1 MGWVKERGLDLLV
14 MEPVTK
20 NLTRQKDCTVNLNS
34 TTTQKVNILMVD
46 NQPENLLALEA
57 VLSSPHY
64 NLVSATS
71 GNAALKC
78 LLKQE
83 FAVILLDVQM
93 PGLNGFET
101 AKLIRAREKT
111 KHIPIIFIT
120 AISQDMEHV
129 QRGYSVGAI
138 DYIFKP
144 YQPETL
150 KQKIEKFVEIYQK
163 YKEEISKSESQRSAE
178 LNEVNKKLDQTTLDL
193 QRTEALA
200 KVISETLIDTIVTFN
215 GQGSILS
222 VNSAIKTMFGYH
234 PDELVG
240 QPIGNLFLKVKGDNG
255 NSSPYLFFSL
265 INSCLGSV
273 IESVA
278 LRKDES
284 HFPTDIQIG
293 ETAVEGHP
301 IFVCTIRDVTERKL
315 MEEVKKQQFNQ
326 MENMVKDRTLEL
338 LLANERLQ
346 IEIEERKK
354 ITDYLFVSQ
363 ERFRKIFEFCP
374 SLVALISLK
383 DKTYLDVN
391 TSWINVTGY
400 SYDELH
406 LQKIN
411 LLDFFDEQG
420 SNSIHLEQPFRSKK
434 IHYKTK
440 HGEIRAG
447 LLSTEIIDVQP
458 EPCILF
464 VLTDYTERVLMERE
478 MSRLDRLNLIGEM
491 AAGIAHE
498 IRNPM
503 TTVSGFLQVAR
514 SNREGLPKEIVD
526 LMLEELSR
534 ANSIITEFLNL
545 AKNKVS
551 DKKIQNLNTIIEAL
565 FPLIQAEALRSRKQA
580 VLDLHDCPNISVD
593 EKEIRQLILNIVLN
607 GLDSMSSGGQ
617 LTIKTY
623 AEEQAVILEIKDQGI
638 GISSEI
644 LEKIGTPFFTTKE
657 NGTGLGLAIC
667 YSVAERH
674 QADIDIETGD
684 AGSTFSIRFKPF

>member
-1 MGWVKERGLDLLV
+1 
-14 MEPVTK
+14 METVTK
-20 NLTRQKDCTVNLNS
+20 NLTQQKDCTVNLNS
-34 TTTQKVNILMVD
+34 TTTQKVNLLMVD
-46 NQPENLLALEA
+46 NHPENLLALEA

-71 GNAALKC
+71 GNEALKC

-120 AISQDMEHV
+120 AISQDLEHV

-163 YKEEISKSESQRSAE
+163 YKEEISKSELQRSAE
-178 LNEVNKKLDQTTLDL
+178 LCEVNKKLDQTTLDL

-200 KVISETLIDTIVTFN
+200 KVISETLIDTIVTFDSK
-215 GQGSILS
+215 GCILS
-222 VNSAIKTMFGYH
+222 VNPAVKTMFGYH

-255 NSSPYLFFSL
+255 NTSPHF
-265 INSCLGSV
+265 INPCLGKV

-284 HFPTDIQIG
+284 HFHADIQIG
-293 ETAVEGHP
+293 ETAVEGQQ
-301 IFVCTIRDVTERKL
+301 IFVCTIRNVTERKQ
-315 MEEVKKQQFNQ
+315 MEEIKKQQFNH
-326 MENMVKDRTLEL
+326 MENMVRDRTLEL
-338 LLANERLQ
+338 TLANQQLQ

-354 ITDYLFVSQ
+354 ITDHLFVSQ
-363 ERFRKIFEFCP
+363 ERFRKIFESSPC
-374 SLVALISLK
+374 LMAIISLK

-391 TSWINVTGY
+391 TSWINNTGY
-400 SYDELH
+400 SYNELFH
-406 LQKIN
+406 QKIN
-411 LLDFFDEQG
+411 LLDFIDEPDG
-420 SNSIHLEQPFRSKK
+420 NSIHLGQPIRSKK

-440 HGEIRAG
+440 HGELRAG
-447 LLSTEIIDVQP
+447 FLSTEMIDIQP

-464 VLTDYTERVLMERE
+464 VLTDFTERLLLERE

-503 TTVSGFLQVAR
+503 TTVYGFLQVAR
-514 SNREGLPKEIVD
+514 SNREGLPQEIVD

-551 DKKIQNLNTIIEAL
+551 YKKIQNLNTIIEAL

-580 VLDLHDCPNISVD
+580 VLDLHDCPDISVD

-607 GLDSMSSGGQ
+607 GLDSMSPGGL

-623 AEEQAVILEIKDQGI
+623 VKEQAVILEIRDQGV

-644 LEKIGTPFFTTKE
+644 LEKMGTPFFTTKE

-684 AGSTFSIRFKPF
+684 EGTTFFIRFKTI